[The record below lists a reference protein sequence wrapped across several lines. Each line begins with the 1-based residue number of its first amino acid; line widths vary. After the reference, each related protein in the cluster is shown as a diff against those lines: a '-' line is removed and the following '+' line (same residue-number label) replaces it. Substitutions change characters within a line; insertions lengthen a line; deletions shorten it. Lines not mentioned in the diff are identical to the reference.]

1 MRTLFNVYA
10 IAALVLISLS
20 QIVLADPQSK
30 SYSYW
35 RFDDNKAQMIYSIG
49 TREITR
55 LPSYQTNAD
64 TGQVIAAHLAETIAI
79 INNDQRCRP
88 TTPKLQTAKAGF
100 ERLELS
106 FECDTTIE
114 QVDIFVGTMFQYAD
128 SHVHFA
134 RFKFD
139 DKPSFEF
146 LFTPRHT
153 KQTLVLNADDDNV
166 TSSSSAEVFFAYI
179 YLGFEHILIGLDH
192 IAFLL
197 TLLLL
202 ASRLRD
208 VLLVITGFTIG
219 HSITLSLAVLELAT
233 PDLMVV
239 EALIGFTIA
248 LVAIENIVTSTGA
261 HNKAAWLS
269 GGFFILLALL
279 TATVIS
285 GPPVYTL
292 IGLALFSLCYLK
304 LSDSTQTA
312 LKLRPALTG
321 LFGLIHGFGFANVL
335 LEVGLPQNKILS
347 ALFGFNIG
355 VEFGQIAIVL
365 VIALLGLLLR
375 KLIPSLKYHLG
386 NQLLSAILCGL
397 GMFWFIQRSYF

>member
-1 MRTLFNVYA
+1 MPKLFNIV
-10 IAALVLISLS
+10 AAAVLVLASFS
-20 QIVLADPQSK
+20 QMAWADPQSK

-35 RFDDNKAQMIYSIG
+35 RFDDNKLQMVYSIG

-64 TGQVIAAHLAETIAI
+64 TGQVIAAHLAQTIAI
-79 INNDQRCRP
+79 ISNNKRCTP
-88 TTPKLQTAKAGF
+88 SAPKLQKAKPGF

-114 QVDIFVGTMFQYAD
+114 KVDIFVGTMFQYAD

-146 LFTPRHT
+146 LFTPRQT
-153 KQTLVLNADDDNV
+153 KQTLVLNSDDESV
-166 TSSSSAEVFFAYI
+166 TSSSSADVFFAYV

-248 LVAIENIVTSTGA
+248 LVAIENIVASTGA

-279 TATVIS
+279 TVTPVS

-292 IGLALFSLCYLK
+292 IGLGLFSLCYLK
-304 LSDSTQTA
+304 LSDSRQTA
-312 LKLRPALTG
+312 LKLRPALTS

-335 LEVGLPQNKILS
+335 LEVGLPQNRILS
-347 ALFGFNIG
+347 ALFGFNLG
-355 VEFGQIAIVL
+355 VEVGQITIVL
-365 VIALLGLLLR
+365 TVALVGWILF
-375 KLIPSLKYHLG
+375 KLIPSLKINLG
-386 NQLLSAILCGL
+386 KQLLSATLCGL
-397 GMFWFIQRSYF
+397 GLFWFIQRSYF

>member
-1 MRTLFNVYA
+1 MPKFFQIL
-10 IAALVLISLS
+10 LVIILGLVSLG
-20 QIVLADPQSK
+20 QTVWADPQSK

-35 RFDDNKAQMIYSIG
+35 RFDDNKAQMIYSISS
-49 TREITR
+49 REITR
-55 LPSYQTNAD
+55 LPSYQTNGD
-64 TGQVIAAHLAETIAI
+64 TGQVIAAHLGQTIAI
-79 INNDQRCRP
+79 INNDKRCSS
-88 TTPKLQTAKAGF
+88 TAPKLQKAKPGF

-106 FECDTTIE
+106 FECDATIE
-114 QVDIFVGTMFQYAD
+114 EVDILVGTMFQYAD

-139 DKPSFEF
+139 DQPSFEF
-146 LFTPRHT
+146 LFTPRQT
-153 KQTLVLNADDDNV
+153 KQTLVLNADDDSV
-166 TSSSSAEVFFAYI
+166 TSSSAADVFFAYI

-248 LVAIENIVTSTGA
+248 LVAIENIVSSTGA

-269 GGFFILLALL
+269 AGFFMLLALL
-279 TATVIS
+279 TATTIS

-292 IGLALFSLCYLK
+292 VGLALFSLCYLK
-304 LSDSTQTA
+304 LSNSRQAA
-312 LKLRPALTG
+312 LKLRPALTI

-335 LEVGLPQNKILS
+335 LEVGLPQNRILS

-355 VEFGQIAIVL
+355 VEVGQIAIVL
-365 VIALLGLLLR
+365 AIALAGGVLV
-375 KLIPSLKYHLG
+375 KLIPRLKIDLG
-386 NQLLSAILCGL
+386 KQLLSASLCGL
-397 GMFWFIQRSYF
+397 GLFWFIQRSYF

>member
-1 MRTLFNVYA
+1 MPKFLRLL
-10 IAALVLISLS
+10 AALILILTGSS
-20 QIVLADPQSK
+20 QMVWADPQSK

-35 RFDDNKAQMIYSIG
+35 RFDENKAHMLYSIG
-49 TREITR
+49 SREITR

-64 TGQVIAAHLAETIAI
+64 TGQVIAAHLAQTIAI
-79 INNDQRCRP
+79 INNNKRCSSSL
-88 TTPKLQTAKAGF
+88 PKLQKAKPGF

-114 QVDIFVGTMFQYAD
+114 QVDILIGTMFQYAD

-153 KQTLVLNADDDNV
+153 KQTLVLNAEDNHI
-166 TSSSSAEVFFAYI
+166 TSSSAADVFFAYI

-248 LVAIENIVTSTGA
+248 LVAIENIVSSTGA

-269 GGFFILLALL
+269 AGFFMLLALL
-279 TATVIS
+279 TATTIS

-292 IGLALFSLCYLK
+292 VGLALFSLCYLK
-304 LSDSTQTA
+304 LSHSRLTA
-312 LKLRPALTG
+312 LKLRPGLTI

-335 LEVGLPQNKILS
+335 LEVGLPQNRILS

-355 VEFGQIAIVL
+355 VEVGQIAIVL
-365 VIALLGLLLR
+365 TIALAGWILI
-375 KLIPSLKYHLG
+375 KLIPTLKMDLSK
-386 NQLLSAILCGL
+386 QLLSAILCGL
-397 GMFWFIQRSYF
+397 GLFWFIQRSYF

>member
-1 MRTLFNVYA
+1 MPKLFNIVA
-10 IAALVLISLS
+10 VAALVLVSFS
-20 QIVLADPQSK
+20 QMSSADPQSK

-35 RFDDNKAQMIYSIG
+35 RFDDNKAQLIYSIG

-64 TGQVIAAHLAETIAI
+64 TGQVIAAHLAQTIAI
-79 INNDQRCRP
+79 INNDKRC
-88 TTPKLQTAKAGF
+88 TASAPKLQKAKVGF

-106 FECDTTIE
+106 FECDATIE

-146 LFTPRHT
+146 LFTPRQT
-153 KQTLVLNADDDNV
+153 KQTLILNSDDDSV
-166 TSSSSAEVFFAYI
+166 TSSSATDVFFTYV

-239 EALIGFTIA
+239 EALIGFTIT
-248 LVAIENIVTSTGA
+248 LVAIENIVSSTGA

-269 GGFFILLALL
+269 AVFFMLLALL
-279 TATVIS
+279 TATTIS

-304 LSDSTQTA
+304 LSDSRQTA
-312 LKLRPALTG
+312 LKLRPALTI

-335 LEVGLPQNKILS
+335 LEVGLPQNRILS

-355 VEFGQIAIVL
+355 VEVGQIAIVFM
-365 VIALLGLLLR
+365 IALAGWVLL
-375 KLIPSLKYHLG
+375 KLIPSLKVDLG
-386 NQLLSAILCGL
+386 KQLLSAILCGL
-397 GMFWFIQRSYF
+397 GLFWFMQRSYF

>member
-1 MRTLFNVYA
+1 MPKLLNIVV
-10 IAALVLISLS
+10 AAVLVFASFS
-20 QIVLADPQSK
+20 QIVSADPQSK

-55 LPSYQTNAD
+55 LPSYQYNAD
-64 TGQVIAAHLAETIAI
+64 TGQVIAAHLAQTIAVI
-79 INNDQRCRP
+79 SNDKRCTP
-88 TTPKLQTAKAGF
+88 SAPKLQKAKPGF

-106 FECDTTIE
+106 FECSATIE

-146 LFTPRHT
+146 LFTPRQT
-153 KQTLVLNADDDNV
+153 KQTLVLNSDDDNV
-166 TSSSSAEVFFAYI
+166 TSSSAADVFFAYV

-248 LVAIENIVTSTGA
+248 LVAIENIVALTGA
-261 HNKAAWLS
+261 YNKAAWLS

-279 TATVIS
+279 TVTPVS

-304 LSDSTQTA
+304 LSDSRQTA
-312 LKLRPALTG
+312 LKLRPALTS

-335 LEVGLPQNKILS
+335 LEVGLPQNRILS
-347 ALFGFNIG
+347 ALFGFNLG
-355 VEFGQIAIVL
+355 VEVGQIAIVL
-365 VIALLGLLLR
+365 TIALGGWILF
-375 KLIPSLKYHLG
+375 KLIPSLKIDLG
-386 NQLLSAILCGL
+386 KQLLSATLCGL
-397 GMFWFIQRSYF
+397 GLFWFIQRSYF